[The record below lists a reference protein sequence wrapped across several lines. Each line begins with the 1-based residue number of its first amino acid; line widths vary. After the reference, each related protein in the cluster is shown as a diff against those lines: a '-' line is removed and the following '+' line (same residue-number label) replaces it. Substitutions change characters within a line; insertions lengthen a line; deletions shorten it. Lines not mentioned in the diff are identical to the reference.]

1 MIIKSEIDQLPNA
14 LDRMEE
20 INAAMNGRKPALFLD
35 YDGTLSPIVANPQDA
50 TMPEE
55 TKAILKK
62 LSTLVPI
69 AILSGR
75 DRQDVAQKIG
85 LEQLVYGGSHGYD
98 IAGLPLGKK
107 RYQGTEMVFPALSEA
122 EQELREKLEDIEGV
136 EIERKRY
143 AIAVHYRNVHPDK
156 IHSINNVVKQT
167 VDRQDLLKI
176 AGGKKVVE
184 LKPIFDWHK
193 GKALLW
199 LLDSLDLKSEKYFP
213 IFIGDDITD
222 EDALVEVAK
231 EGTGIGIIVGSHGGN
246 TAASYKFENLDEVVV
261 FLKQI
266 LTLVQ
271 EMAHQQS

>member
-55 TKAILKK
+55 TRAILKK

-143 AIAVHYRNVHPDK
+143 AIAVHYRNAHPDK

-246 TAASYKFENLDEVVV
+246 TAASYKFGNLDEVVV

>member
-1 MIIKSEIDQLPNA
+1 MVVKSVINQLPNA
-14 LDRMEE
+14 LDRMNE
-20 INAAMNGRKPALFLD
+20 IKATMNGRIPALFLD

-50 TMPEE
+50 TLPEE
-55 TKAILKK
+55 TRAILRE
-62 LSTLVPI
+62 LSDLVPI

-98 IAGLPLGKK
+98 IAGVPLGD
-107 RYQGTEMVFPALSEA
+107 RHYLGTEMVFPALLEA
-122 EQELREKLEDIEGV
+122 EQHLLKALKEIEGV
-136 EIERKRY
+136 EIERKRF
-143 AIAVHYRNVHPDK
+143 AIAVHYRNVPEDK
-156 IHSINNVVKQT
+156 IPTIYNVVEQT
-167 VDRQDLLKI
+167 VAKQDLLKI

-199 LLDSLDLKSEKYFP
+199 LLDAMDLKLEQYLP

-222 EDALVEVAK
+222 EDAMNVIAK
-231 EGTGIGIIVGSHGGN
+231 GGIGIGIIVGSHGGD
-246 TAASYKFENLDEVVV
+246 TAASYKFGNLEEVVA

-266 LTLVQ
+266 LALAQ
-271 EMAHQQS
+271 EMASQKS